1 MKQEH
6 RLGTTIYDTVKPP
19 KFQNRMIQYILPTSP
34 WISLLRYRLSVS
46 FLLQNPTPLTE
57 PIEEVLN
64 LSRLAEII
72 HDPRF
77 QISIK
82 SGQEAEFDYGD
93 LIALAQLLEVVLNS
107 TLYDLSDKQPD
118 TEKEFI
124 TAIDRLAANLK
135 ANFSSMKESGASHMT
150 RMLAKGALE
159 NLHYRLLYSVRPKLP
174 PKRTI
179 FETYSQDGN
188 GINTYFNR
196 KAVKENGTGTN
207 VGDTTQIPIR
217 GHDHTE

>member
-1 MKQEH
+1 
-6 RLGTTIYDTVKPP
+6 
-19 KFQNRMIQYILPTSP
+19 MIQHILPTSP

-57 PIEEVLN
+57 PIEEVLD

-72 HDPRF
+72 RDPRF
-77 QISIK
+77 QINIK

-93 LIALAQLLEVVLNS
+93 LLALVQLLEVVLNS

-118 TEKEFI
+118 IKKEFI
-124 TAIDRLAANLK
+124 AAIDQLAAHLR
-135 ANFSSMKESGASHMT
+135 ANFSAMKESGASHMT
-150 RMLAKGALE
+150 RMLSREALE
-159 NLHYRLLYSVRPKLP
+159 NLHYRLLYSVRPKPP

-179 FETYSQDGN
+179 FETFSHDGN
-188 GINTYFNR
+188 DINTYFNR
-196 KAVKENGTGTN
+196 KADKENGMRTN
-207 VGDTTQIPIR
+207 DTTQIPIR